1 MRPPPACR
9 ACLPPAMWPITSIAR
24 RLPPPAPAAWPRSM
38 PTAILKRSRH
48 APIPDGKE
56 PVMPQEQVALH
67 GSIDELDAAQWNA
80 LDASGSPFTRH
91 EFLAALEHTGCVG
104 PGSGWEPRYLTLRD
118 AAGLAGAAAC
128 YVKTHSYGEFVFD
141 FGWAQA
147 YERLGRRY
155 YPKLTLAT
163 PFTPATGPRL
173 LVRTGL
179 ERATAARGVSGV
191 HALFLDEPAR
201 AACAAQGWLLRRDCQ
216 FHWTNRGYAS
226 FDQYLETFTAEKRKK
241 ARRERRR
248 VTESGVRFETRFG
261 AELDA
266 PLLERIYALHRDT
279 FLRHG
284 HEPYLTPEFFAEIAR
299 RLPESLMVKLALH
312 GRTVVAVAIFFWSPQ
327 ALYGRYWGA
336 AADYHSLHFE
346 ACYHQGIEFCIE
358 RGIPRFE
365 PGTQGEHKVSRG
377 FEPTLTWSAHF
388 IADRQ
393 FRAAIASYLEREGAA
408 VESYADEVQEHV
420 PYRSRRTVRTGA

>member
-1 MRPPPACR
+1 M
-9 ACLPPAMWPITSIAR
+9 
-24 RLPPPAPAAWPRSM
+24 PAPM
-38 PTAILKRSRH
+38 PADRIEFHS
-48 APIPDGKE
+48 
-56 PVMPQEQVALH
+56 
-67 GSIDELDAAQWNA
+67 SIDQLEAREWNA
-80 LDASGSPFTRH
+80 LTDGANPFARH
-91 EFLAALEHTGCVG
+91 ELLAALEHTGCVG
-104 PGSGWEPRYLTLRD
+104 PGTGWEPRYLALRD
-118 AAGLAGAAAC
+118 GSGLAAAAATF
-128 YVKTHSYGEFVFD
+128 VKSHSYGEFVFD
-141 FGWAQA
+141 FAWAQA

-173 LVRTGL
+173 LVRPGL
-179 ERATAARGVSGV
+179 DRASWAARLLGALEQDCTAHGRSGV

-201 AACAAQGWLLRRDCQ
+201 AACSAQGWLLRRDCQ
-216 FHWTNRGYAS
+216 FHWSNRGYAT
-226 FDQYLETFTAEKRKK
+226 FEDYLESFTAEKRKK

-248 VTESGVRFETRFG
+248 VAESGVRFETRFG
-261 AELDA
+261 GELDA
-266 PLLERIYALHRDT
+266 ALIERIYALHRDT

-284 HEPYLTPEFFAEIAR
+284 HEPYLTPEFFTEIAQ
-299 RLPESLMVKLALH
+299 RLPGSLMVKLAVQ
-312 GRTVVAVAIFFWSPQ
+312 GRAVVAVAIFFWCAE

-377 FEPTLTWSAHF
+377 FEPQLTWSAHF

-393 FRAAIASYLEREGAA
+393 FRSAIAAYLEREAAA
-408 VESYADEVQEHV
+408 VESYALEVQEHV
-420 PYRSRRTVRTGA
+420 PYRGRRAAR

>member
-1 MRPPPACR
+1 MSA
-9 ACLPPAMWPITSIAR
+9 AR
-24 RLPPPAPAAWPRSM
+24 IEFFS
-38 PTAILKRSRH
+38 
-48 APIPDGKE
+48 
-56 PVMPQEQVALH
+56 
-67 GSIDELDAAQWNA
+67 SIDHLDPREWNA
-80 LDASGSPFTRH
+80 LGGGAHPFARH
-91 EFLAALEHTGCVG
+91 EFLAALEHAGCVG
-104 PGSGWEPRYLTLRD
+104 SGTGWQPRYLALRD
-118 AAGLAGAAAC
+118 GAGLAGAAAA
-128 YVKTHSYGEFVFD
+128 YLKTHSYGEFVFD

-155 YPKLTLAT
+155 YPKLTVAT

-173 LVRTGL
+173 LVRPGLDPPGITAQLLDAL
-179 ERATAARGVSGV
+179 ERDAVARDVSGV

-216 FHWTNRGYAS
+216 FHWHNRGYAS
-226 FDQYLETFTAEKRKK
+226 FEQYLETFTAEKRKK

-299 RLPESLMVKLALH
+299 RLPESLMVKLAVY
-312 GRTVVAVAIFFWSPQ
+312 GRTVVAVAVFFSSPD

-336 AADYHSLHFE
+336 AADFHSLHFE
-346 ACYHQGIEFCIE
+346 ACYHQGVEFCIE
-358 RGIPRFE
+358 RGIARFE

-377 FEPTLTWSAHF
+377 FEPQLTWSAHF

-393 FRAAIASYLEREGAA
+393 FRAAIAQYLEREGAA
-408 VESYADEVQEHV
+408 VESYALEVREHV
-420 PYRSRRTVRTGA
+420 PYRGRRTAR